1 MVHLLL
7 GSPLTACKYVRVRTC
22 ALAARKSLLTIL
34 IAGGISCTTEVVGT
48 TEVVAVAVAVS
59 AAKVK
64 AMLECEERHQQIF
77 AENVILDEI
86 KRGRSVDNGDT
97 SNPFL
102 LF

>member
-34 IAGGISCTTEVVGT
+34 IAGGISCT